1 MYKYVLV
8 SYGDEI
14 TEISFKV
21 YDSYHEAYFCM
32 KASFDENAARIVS
45 DFTKKIQNHGEFNF
59 EEYKNL
65 ASFKTGFTSMY
76 IDDIGDDK
84 QFKYEIIE
92 VLLPDDYMEEYKS
105 PMYMLLCS
113 DNINWSTDTWVCE
126 SHDDAYTLMRMYF
139 DEDMRGILRE
149 KYDQEKH
156 HFSDDV
162 CGIDIDESDS
172 SIHIKLKEHGDVIH
186 YEIKEFTVLN

>member
-14 TEISFKV
+14 TEIDFKV

-32 KASFDENAARIVS
+32 KASFDEKASKIVN
-45 DFTKKIQNHGEFNF
+45 DFTKKIQKPGEFKF

-76 IDDIGDDK
+76 IDDIRNDK

-92 VLLPDDYMEEYKS
+92 VMLPDDHIEEYKS

-139 DEDMRGILRE
+139 EEDMRVILRE
-149 KYDQEKH
+149 KYDPKNH
-156 HFSDDV
+156 SFRDDV
-162 CGIDIDESDS
+162 CGINLDENDS
-172 SIHIKLKEHGDVIH
+172 SIHIKVKEHGDVIH
-186 YEIKEFTVLN
+186 YEIKEFSVLN